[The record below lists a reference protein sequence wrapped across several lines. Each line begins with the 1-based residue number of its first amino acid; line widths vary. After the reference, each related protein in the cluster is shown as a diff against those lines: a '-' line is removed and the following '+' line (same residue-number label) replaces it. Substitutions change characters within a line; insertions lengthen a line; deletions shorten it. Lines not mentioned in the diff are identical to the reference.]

1 MSSDYLKTG
10 LRTIATRDA
19 ERMQDRAM
27 SRGGDL
33 PDYLIQS
40 ETMERVKTLCTDK
53 GYSKADVLEAVKDSG
68 VRFVSLEPFGHYRFD
83 VSPPPSKAE
92 IVAKACE
99 IGDDVRPP
107 LPPAADPQLVG
118 YKSEKI
124 YTERYADWINLIK
137 AD

>member
-1 MSSDYLKTG
+1 MSNDCLKTG

-19 ERMQDRAM
+19 ERMKDRAT

-40 ETMERVKTLCTDK
+40 ETMEKVKTLCTDK
-53 GYSKADVLEAVKDSG
+53 GYSKADVLEAVRDSG
-68 VRFVSLEPFGHYRFD
+68 LRFTSIESFGHYRFD
-83 VSPPPSKAE
+83 VNPPPSQAE

-107 LPPAADPQLVG
+107 LPPAGNPQLVG
-118 YKSEKI
+118 YTSEKI